1 MEEYHLVKQFSKPK
15 EGEYVP
21 ITFIEFKRKL
31 VGWSQELKR
40 SVYIENEAEKDKL
53 KRVREVN
60 VMIAV
65 NHLSGKTST
74 IELTDEETAQ
84 FEEVYGLFLEKG
96 GQLMYTR
103 KRMGAKTVSFFE
115 VQMVEK
121 KVAEAP
127 GRSLLSERIF

>member
-1 MEEYHLVKQFSKPK
+1 MEEYHLSKLFSKPK

-31 VGWSQELKR
+31 VGWSQELNR
-40 SVYIENEAEKDKL
+40 SVYIENEADRAKL

-84 FEEVYGLFLEKG
+84 FEEVYSLFLEKG
-96 GQLMYTR
+96 GQLIYAR
-103 KRMGAKTVSFFE
+103 KKMGAKTVSFFE
-115 VQMVEK
+115 VREVEK
-121 KVAEAP
+121 KVREAP
-127 GRSLLSERIF
+127 GRSLLSERI

>member
-1 MEEYHLVKQFSKPK
+1 MEEYHLSKLFSKPK

-31 VGWSQELKR
+31 VGWSPELKR
-40 SVYIENEAEKDKL
+40 SVYVENEEEKAKL

-60 VMIAV
+60 VMVAV

-74 IELTDEETAQ
+74 IELTDEERAQ
-84 FEEVYGLFLEKG
+84 FEEVYSSFLEKG

-103 KRMGAKTVSFFE
+103 KKIGAKTVSFFE
-115 VQMVEK
+115 LREVEK
-121 KVAEAP
+121 KVTEAP
-127 GRSLLSERIF
+127 GKSLLSERM